1 MTDHFLDLFALDD
14 EVAALDVHLSKVD
27 GAEHVFALVAMAW
40 QLRQRDYNRALR
52 LATEAE
58 ILLDKSPISETE
70 NTRCKARIRLI
81 RAEVN
86 ILCAELDEGESEIRL
101 AIAKFETLQDYI
113 GLGDCQW
120 LLATVWQDRGLSQEI
135 NVHLGKALELY
146 LLGDDPVRVA
156 ATQARSMAREAYID
170 AATTSTKL
178 TELFPDPVHLHD
190 CILTWILTTRAT
202 VAALTDDPGA
212 AIKLDLQAYHAGLN
226 CGQIRH
232 ALVCAANVA
241 EDFATLSDLDSALE
255 WAENALSL
263 ARNTN
268 WPYSNGF
275 CLMQVGDV
283 LRRLERFD
291 ESEVFLLEAI
301 NRMESMPRSRGHIN
315 ALNHLGLLALDLGNF
330 EQALN
335 WFLKIEQNIEA
346 QRDRDQLIIMAR
358 GQATALLRLGR
369 RDEAASKAAESLELA
384 NAQGSA
390 DEQIKSLRVLA
401 ELHSGSS
408 LAKTKNM
415 AMPSAALHY
424 LDQAVK
430 IAKTV
435 SGYKVSP
442 DLLNQIASE
451 YAANGD
457 FKAAYEAGLAATEA
471 RNNSRISEAQNRA
484 IALQVRREMDR
495 ARAET
500 EQHIKLAAALQNT
513 NSTLETLGLI
523 GRKITASLN
532 SKEVLEALHHHA
544 EDLLDTYTFIV
555 YLFDEE
561 QTRLQ
566 VAFAMETGLTKP
578 FPYFEV
584 SLDNPSSL
592 AARCAREKREFVI
605 NSPDDHNT
613 HRIIPGTQRAI
624 SLLFAPLMVGQ
635 RVLGVMS
642 IQSPNENAYGE
653 RECSIFRT
661 LCAYGAIALDNATA
675 YSAVEAARERS
686 LMHEQELNI
695 AAIAFESQE
704 GMFITDAKQNI
715 LKINSAF
722 TKITGYS
729 ADEMA
734 SQNPGMFKS
743 PKHDDDFYQ
752 MVLDTVKTTESWQGE
767 VWTQRKNGDEFP
779 LWLTVTAVR
788 SAENVIT
795 NHIFS
800 LVDITERKVAEDE
813 IRNLAFYD
821 SLTKLPNRRL
831 LAERLQH
838 ALATSAR
845 TNKNGALLFIDLDN
859 FKKLNDTRGH
869 DVGDLLLEMVGQ
881 RLSLCLRQG
890 DTAARLGGD
899 EFVVLLEG
907 LNADVNHAAD
917 LSELVA
923 QKIQCELNLPYLLKG
938 KTHHIS
944 PSIGVTIF
952 NSNDVTVDDLLKHA
966 DLAMYQAKDAGRNT
980 IRFFDPE
987 MQKTVDN
994 NAALESDLR
1003 QAIVGQQFVL
1013 HYQVQTDSNEHII
1026 GAEALIRWN
1035 HPERGMVSP
1044 AEFIPAA
1051 EENGLILP
1059 IGEWILDTASKQLHQ
1074 WSLHPQTADLSLAI
1088 NISARQFHDAHFVD
1102 NVLTALKRNS
1112 ADPGKL
1118 KIELTESL
1126 LLKDIDSVI
1135 TKMRALMLAGVRF
1148 ALDDFGTGYSS
1159 LAYLKRLPLEQLKI
1173 DQSFV
1178 RDIFVDSNDLAIVRA
1193 IVTLGLSMGLG
1204 IIAEGVETI
1213 EQQEFLQSCGC
1224 RMFQG
1229 YLFGRPIP
1237 ADLLTFHKKD
1247 EVST

>member
-1 MTDHFLDLFALDD
+1 MTDHFLDLFALDE
-14 EVAALDVHLSKVD
+14 EVAALDLHLSKVD
-27 GAEHVFALVAMAW
+27 NAERVFALVGLAW

-58 ILLDKSPISETE
+58 IQLE
-70 NTRCKARIRLI
+70 NTELNDSDNVRCKARIRLI
-81 RAEVN
+81 RAEIN
-86 ILCAELDEGESEIRL
+86 ILCAEMEEGECEVKLALSRFESIEDEIG
-101 AIAKFETLQDYI
+101 Q
-113 GLGDCQW
+113 GDCQW
-120 LLATVWQDRGLSQEI
+120 LLATMWQDRGVAHKVNDHLS
-135 NVHLGKALELY
+135 KALQLY
-146 LLGDDPVRVA
+146 ESAKDQQRMMATHARVL
-156 ATQARSMAREAYID
+156 AREAFTD
-170 AATTSTKL
+170 AAATSVRL
-178 TELFPDPVHLHD
+178 TELFPDPIYLHD
-190 CILTWILTTRAT
+190 SILAWILTARAT
-202 VAALTDDPGA
+202 VAALTDDPGS

-226 CGQIRH
+226 SGQIRH

-291 ESEVFLLEAI
+291 ESEVFLLDAI
-301 NRMESMPRSRGHIN
+301 HKMESMPSSRAHIN
-315 ALNHLGLLALDLGNF
+315 ALNHLGLLALDLGNS

-358 GQATALLRLGR
+358 GQAVALLRMGR
-369 RDEAASKAAESLELA
+369 NDEAAAKAAESLQLA
-384 NAQGSA
+384 NEQGSA

-401 ELHSGSS
+401 ELHSGSNANRPKDLS
-408 LAKTKNM
+408 T
-415 AMPSAALHY
+415 PSAALHY

-442 DLLNQIASE
+442 DLLNQIANE
-451 YAANGD
+451 YASNGD
-457 FKAAYEAGLAATEA
+457 YRAAYEAAAAATEA

-495 ARAET
+495 TRAET

-513 NSTLETLGLI
+513 NSTLETLGQI

-532 SKEVLEALHHHA
+532 SQEVLHTLHHHA
-544 EDLLDTYTFIV
+544 DELLDTYSFIV
-555 YLFDEE
+555 YLLNDDE
-561 QTRLQ
+561 TRLQ
-566 VAFAMETGLTKP
+566 VAYAMETGLTKP

-584 SLDNPSSL
+584 SIDNPASL
-592 AARCAREKREFVI
+592 SARCAREKREFVI
-605 NSPDDHNT
+605 NSANDQHS
-613 HRIIPGTQRAI
+613 HHIIPGTQKAV
-624 SLLFAPLMVGQ
+624 SMMFAPLMVGQ

-653 RECSIFRT
+653 RECSIFRN
-661 LCAYGAIALDNATA
+661 LCAYGAIALENAAA

-686 LMHEQELNI
+686 LIHEQELHI

-704 GMFITDAKQNI
+704 GMFITDARQNI

-729 ADEMA
+729 AAEIVN
-734 SQNPGMFKS
+734 QNPRMFKS
-743 PKHDDDFYQ
+743 PKHSQDFYRT
-752 MVLDTVKTTESWQGE
+752 VLQAVKETETWQGE
-767 VWTQRKNGDEFP
+767 VWTRRKNGEDFP

-788 SAENVIT
+788 SAGNVIT
-795 NHIFS
+795 NYIYS

-831 LAERLQH
+831 LTERLQH

-845 TNKNGALLFIDLDN
+845 NDCHGALLFIDLDN

-899 EFVVLLEG
+899 EFVVLLED
-907 LNADVNHAAD
+907 LNSEVTNAAD

-923 QKIQCELNLPYLLKG
+923 QKIQCELNLPYMLKG

-944 PSIGVTIF
+944 PSIGVTLF
-952 NSNDVTVDDLLKHA
+952 KSNNVTVDDLLKHA

-980 IRFFDPE
+980 IRFFDPL
-987 MQKTVDN
+987 MQKAVDDH
-994 NAALESDLR
+994 AALESDLR
-1003 QAIVGQQFVL
+1003 QAIAGHQFVL
-1013 HYQVQTDSNEHII
+1013 HYQIQTDGNDHIV

-1044 AEFIPAA
+1044 AEFIPVA

-1059 IGEWILDTASKQLHQ
+1059 IGEWILDTAAQQLHQ
-1074 WSLHPQTADLSLAI
+1074 WSLNPETADLSLAV
-1088 NISARQFHDAHFVD
+1088 NISARQFHDNHFVD
-1102 NVLTALKRNS
+1102 SVLAALKRNS

-1126 LLKDIDSVI
+1126 LLKDIDGVI
-1135 TKMRALMLAGVRF
+1135 VKMRALMLNGVRF
-1148 ALDDFGTGYSS
+1148 SLDDFGTGYSS

-1173 DQSFV
+1173 DQSFI
-1178 RDIFVDSNDLAIVRA
+1178 RDIFIDHNDMAIVRA

-1204 IIAEGVETI
+1204 IIAEGVETE
-1213 EQQEFLQSCGC
+1213 EQKEFLQSCGC

-1237 ADLLTFHKKD
+1237 AELLAFHNKD